1 MEKIIELSL
10 QNLNT
15 GNLWVAFLA
24 LAIFYILKK
33 EPFKIYEYL
42 SQKRDNEHNFAKELL
57 ESEKLTKEG
66 NDFLREHL
74 ERSAFK
80 RYYGINADNEMRSAL
95 IKFHKKDTIVK
106 TKKIVEK
113 PAINIEDERIK
124 IEHLDELVPIDTV
137 DSKNKDVFK
146 KYGLEFNGNCYACD
160 LALLSI
166 TKKSI
171 KLTNVCDSKVNE
183 IYNIVKFSVFDYRI
197 EISTAQ
203 NDFLLTKIDNAPVY
217 ELKIIGNDIRI
228 ENLRVSRFFTLKKI
242 LDKFKQHD
250 CGDFEG

>member
-95 IKFHKKDTIVK
+95 IKFHKKHQRDIKCIHIQRAFFNIKLNSSKIEAHLNLFEHIQRWLVTIVSAITGSYSIYMIGLAIYYSK
-106 TKKIVEK
+106 EIALRQFLGFTVAALILLILSVYFATLNWSYHATKKI
-113 PAINIEDERIK
+113 
-124 IEHLDELVPIDTV
+124 
-137 DSKNKDVFK
+137 
-146 KYGLEFNGNCYACD
+146 
-160 LALLSI
+160 
-166 TKKSI
+166 I
-171 KLTNVCDSKVNE
+171 KLSN
-183 IYNIVKFSVFDYRI
+183 
-197 EISTAQ
+197 
-203 NDFLLTKIDNAPVY
+203 
-217 ELKIIGNDIRI
+217 
-228 ENLRVSRFFTLKKI
+228 
-242 LDKFKQHD
+242 
-250 CGDFEG
+250 